1 MGWAS
6 IIWLGPFYYEDIK
19 WNQHQ
24 PRAKSKTTMEPRL
37 MFAWAYAN
45 GDHHLTLRD
54 VHGQRRV
61 GPMHTQVQPNFRA
74 GRERTVGAG

>member
-1 MGWAS
+1 
-6 IIWLGPFYYEDIK
+6 
-19 WNQHQ
+19 
-24 PRAKSKTTMEPRL
+24 

-54 VHGQRRV
+54 VHWQRRV

-74 GRERTVGAG
+74 GREMTVGPG